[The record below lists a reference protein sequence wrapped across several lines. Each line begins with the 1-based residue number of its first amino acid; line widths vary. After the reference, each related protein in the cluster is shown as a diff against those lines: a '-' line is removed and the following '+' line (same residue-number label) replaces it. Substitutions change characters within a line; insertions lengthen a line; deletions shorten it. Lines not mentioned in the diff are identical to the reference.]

1 MNTKTTENNGPLDE
15 VLYAFAAEER
25 KLNADLLDEYVR
37 AYPEYAQALTKLA
50 VDLALEG
57 PRSPAEPATAAE
69 MTTVTPAVSRAMSKF
84 QNRLYELSKP
94 APTTAAQKTNVDNPF
109 LSLDRNGFRAV
120 AHELHA
126 NTVFVAKLRDRQIE
140 PTTMTPGFLQ
150 AVSAA
155 LKAPF
160 EVVIAHLKAEQ
171 SVHMTPQF
179 HKSEEKPHVV
189 ARQSFKDAVQGSGL
203 DEEQQR
209 HLLSL

>member
-1 MNTKTTENNGPLDE
+1 MNTKNTENYRPLDE

-25 KLNADLLDEYVR
+25 KLNADLLEEYVR

-57 PRSPAEPATAAE
+57 PRSSAEPATVAE

-94 APTTAAQKTNVDNPF
+94 APTTAAQKANVDNPF
-109 LSLDRNGFRAV
+109 LSLDKNGFRAV
-120 AHELHA
+120 AQQLHA
-126 NTVFVAKLRDRQIE
+126 NTVFVGKLRDRQIE
-140 PTTMTPGFLQ
+140 PSTMTPGFLQ
-150 AVSAA
+150 AVGTA
-155 LKAPF
+155 LKAPLD
-160 EVVIAHLKAEQ
+160 VVIAHLNAGQ
-171 SVHMTPQF
+171 SMHMTPQF

-189 ARQSFKDAVQGSGL
+189 ARQSFADAVRGSGL